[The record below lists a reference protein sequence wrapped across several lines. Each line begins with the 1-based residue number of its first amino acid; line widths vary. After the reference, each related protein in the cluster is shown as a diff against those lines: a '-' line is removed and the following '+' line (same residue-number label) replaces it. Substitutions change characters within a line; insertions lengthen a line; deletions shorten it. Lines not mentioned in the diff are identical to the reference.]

1 MIAAEKANYSVRM
14 MCRVLE
20 VSPSAFY
27 HWEASQKEAAA
38 REAKRADLVTE
49 IERVHEQS
57 FGIYGSPRVHEQL
70 KRDGIVTSV
79 NTVARRMKD
88 AGIKGRVKRRFKV
101 TTDSSHSNSVARN
114 HLKRQFNVDTP
125 DSVWC
130 TDITYV
136 RTASGFVY
144 LAVVLDLATRL
155 VVGWSMQ
162 RNMET
167 PLISAALKNALAVR
181 KPAENLLHHSDRGT
195 QYTSGEYRK
204 LLKENGIKAS
214 MSRKGNCWDN
224 AVTESFFGSYKQ
236 EWAHHHQYSGLA
248 EARSSAQGYIE
259 AFYNRRRL
267 HSSLGYR
274 TPAEVDA
281 EWTRAAA

>member
-14 MCRVLE
+14 MCRALE
-20 VSPSAFY
+20 VSSSAFY
-27 HWEASQKEAAA
+27 HWGSGKEEAAT
-38 REAKRADLVTE
+38 READRAALVTE
-49 IERVHEQS
+49 IERVHGQS

-70 KRDGIVTSV
+70 QREGVIASV

-88 AGIKGRVKRRFKV
+88 AGIKGRVRRRCKK

-114 HLKRQFNVDTP
+114 HLNRQFDVDIP

-144 LAVVLDLATRL
+144 LAVVLDLATKL

-162 RNMET
+162 RHMET
-167 PLISAALKNALAVR
+167 TLVADALRNALAVR
-181 KPAENLLHHSDRGT
+181 KPGANLLHHSDQGT
-195 QYTSGEYRK
+195 QYTSAEYRR

-214 MSRKGNCWDN
+214 MSRKANCWDN
-224 AVTESFFGSYKQ
+224 AVMESFFGSYKQ
-236 EWAHHHQYSGLA
+236 EWANHHSYDGLV
-248 EARSSAQGYIE
+248 EARLSAQGYIE